1 MAESARSIAKK
12 AGAGAVHRAFE
23 AIVPELFQR
32 LDRIDDR
39 IGALDRD
46 MHALRE
52 DMTSRFDQARD
63 VWNELGQRLSRVEGQ
78 IDLIVNSVNRQS
90 DKMDQWIE
98 RLVRLEMTRGARK
111 GKRAS

>member
-1 MAESARSIAKK
+1 MAETARSIAKK
-12 AGAGAVHRAFE
+12 AGTGAMQRAFE

-39 IGALDRD
+39 IAALDRD
-46 MHALRE
+46 VHALRE
-52 DMTSRFDQARD
+52 EMSSRFEQARD
-63 VWNELGQRLSRVEGQ
+63 VMNELGQRLSRVEGQ
-78 IDLIVNSVNRQS
+78 IDLIVTSVNRQS

-98 RLVRLEMTRGARK
+98 RLVRIEMTRDSRK